1 MRSEDVA
8 FNDTLTTPT
17 SHRQIRVGREIPQSP
32 TRRVSL
38 SRPSPIPCNVAGV
51 SRGRI
56 PITVPSTGLHGWTY
70 ADYFLWSG
78 SFHSA
83 FDSVGESLYV
93 SEPKRLRSS
102 SGHGGDWRTGVD
114 FQRDGSFTHHS
125 RRLSC
130 PWGRDPW
137 GTRNCF
143 VSCPYSFPQHC
154 MPYRLSV
161 GAGLFTNLLDW

>member
-1 MRSEDVA
+1 MFQESGTQNRDPRFDVN
-8 FNDTLTTPT
+8 FPRPCDHKISLTAIAVTEIFIPEKCGKRGQNQNRDPPT
-17 SHRQIRVGREIPQSP
+17 EAIF
-32 TRRVSL
+32 TRRSIVQ
-38 SRPSPIPCNVAGV
+38 
-51 SRGRI
+51 
-56 PITVPSTGLHGWTY
+56 
-70 ADYFLWSG
+70 
-78 SFHSA
+78 
-83 FDSVGESLYV
+83 GESLYV

-114 FQRDGSFTHHS
+114 FQRAGSFTHS
-125 RRLSC
+125 ALRLSC

-161 GAGLFTNLLDW
+161 GAGLLQPFLVGNKNT